1 VKAVLH
7 RRRPARR
14 VRHSVR
20 DRFACRRLDDGNP
33 SRTVV
38 VVLADELEE
47 TAVWALESS
56 AYVQPMV
63 SAPRAE
69 EDAAAVVILA

>member
-1 VKAVLH
+1 
-7 RRRPARR
+7 
-14 VRHSVR
+14 
-20 DRFACRRLDDGNP
+20 
-33 SRTVV
+33 
-38 VVLADELEE
+38 LADELEE

-69 EDAAAVVILA
+69 ENVAAVVILA